1 MTATSRSKSAASH
14 GHDHDHDHHHPHG
27 HAHDAHRD
35 HAAHGVPDGPRT
47 LTLFS
52 PAGVV
57 AQAAPV
63 RRAARRLRAHGFD
76 VTIDASALAKH
87 QRFAGDDDTRLAALH
102 RVAEA
107 APSVAMATRGGYGLT
122 RLLDRID
129 WALMGRSLERGT
141 RWVGYSDFTALQLG
155 LLAHLPAGVTWAGP
169 MGAGDFGQADEE
181 GGVDDVTEACFLEA
195 MAGELE
201 ALGFRTGE
209 GFDGLEARGTLWGGN
224 LRVVSTLLG
233 TRHWPA
239 ARRIK
244 GGILFLEEVNEHPYS
259 IERSLLQLHQ
269 AGVLAQQKAVLL
281 GEFTAWRKS
290 PLDRGYTLKSAIEH
304 LRSVCPVPI
313 LTGLPFGHVPTKVCL
328 PVGAKVTL
336 AVQGRDAFIGW

>member
-1 MTATSRSKSAASH
+1 MTATSRSKSARH
-14 GHDHDHDHHHPHG
+14 GHDHDHDHDHHHG

-35 HAAHGVPDGPRT
+35 HAAHGVPAGPRT

-63 RRAARRLRAHGFD
+63 RRAARRLKAHGFE
-76 VTIDASALAKH
+76 VTLDDSALAKH

-155 LLAHLPAGVTWAGP
+155 LLAHRPAGVTWAGP

-224 LRVVSTLLG
+224 LRVVTTLLG

-244 GGILFLEEVNEHPYS
+244 GGILFLEDVNEHPYS